1 MDMLS
6 AKKLQRICFF
16 ILLFIWISI
25 CITNIY
31 SRLDNV
37 NTSVNI
43 VTESLVPLKQALC
56 MNYAANKLYSTNGKL
71 HKAVKVTALK
81 LYKMMLCTYVCLS

>member
-1 MDMLS
+1 MLS

-37 NTSVNI
+37 NTWVNI
-43 VTESLVPLKQALC
+43 VTESLIPLKQALC
-56 MNYAANKLYSTNGKL
+56 MNYADNKLYSTNGKL
-71 HKAVKVTALK
+71 HKAHKAMKVIALQ
-81 LYKMMLCTYVCLS
+81 YTMML

>member
-1 MDMLS
+1 MPQYKHMDMLS

-16 ILLFIWISI
+16 ILLFIWMSI
-25 CITNIY
+25 CITNIF
-31 SRLDNV
+31 SRPDNV

-56 MNYAANKLYSTNGKL
+56 MNYTDNKLYSTNGKL
-71 HKAVKVTALK
+71 HKAVKV
-81 LYKMMLCTYVCLS
+81 